1 MDDQFNQLG
10 YKIKNAD
17 LSSIPKKEGG
27 IALWHFDTDFDL
39 KIQNGGR
46 IFKRLLSTE
55 KTEIKQVNS
64 DSLLDFD
71 KDFLR
76 LKNTHTLIGISVTS
90 SSLSLFNG
98 EQMGLK
104 VQSLWVKDY
113 RKKFYC
119 FYGIT
124 IQQFR

>member
-1 MDDQFNQLG
+1 MDYELNQLG
-10 YKIKNAD
+10 FKIKNAD

-39 KIQNGGR
+39 KIHNEGK

-55 KTEIKQVNS
+55 KTDIKLVNS

-76 LKNTHTLIGISVTS
+76 FKNTHTLIGINITS

-98 EQMGLK
+98 EQLGLK
-104 VQSLWVKDY
+104 V
-113 RKKFYC
+113 
-119 FYGIT
+119 
-124 IQQFR
+124 